1 VLDSAGQLSIARETI
16 ADAKRALKQARF
28 GGLRGWIR
36 RWRLLRRLARV
47 EQQLPFVEKKDE
59 WIGRRPPFS
68 LLGPDS
74 RQLRGRDRRRWE
86 SGVRKA
92 NEQHHKRQVRR
103 LRRRVRRLKATVD
116 KVLRASKSADRP
128 SS

>member
-1 VLDSAGQLSIARETI
+1 
-16 ADAKRALKQARF
+16 
-28 GGLRGWIR
+28 
-36 RWRLLRRLARV
+36 
-47 EQQLPFVEKKDE
+47 
-59 WIGRRPPFS
+59 
-68 LLGPDS
+68 
-74 RQLRGRDRRRWE
+74 LRGRDRRRWE